1 MHCGLTSLE
10 KIPPNEEHTR
20 AWHRPII
27 WDANAHD
34 AYPSTEWQ
42 EIPLRKL
49 LRQQQQ
55 VADPV
60 QKQEGLKEVWIMGK
74 VNYGKGRCLQLAIAW
89 LNKVLG
95 EEADY
100 GLAHACLWDR
110 VSFTYGGLCSH
121 SPLLEEVHGDLSLS
135 AEELESIAQAVLIP
149 NREQRTA
156 NGRRRRANPD
166 ALPGSR
172 QRQRAVWERSMIQVR
187 ERYRINVAE
196 RNFYCATC
204 NVAA

>member
-1 MHCGLTSLE
+1 M
-10 KIPPNEEHTR
+10 
-20 AWHRPII
+20 
-27 WDANAHD
+27 
-34 AYPSTEWQ
+34 
-42 EIPLRKL
+42 
-49 LRQQQQ
+49 
-55 VADPV
+55 
-60 QKQEGLKEVWIMGK
+60 
-74 VNYGKGRCLQLAIAW
+74 
-89 LNKVLG
+89 LG

-121 SPLLEEVHGDLSLS
+121 SPLLEGVHGDLSLS
-135 AEELESIAQAVLIP
+135 AEELESIAQAVLIH

-166 ALPGSR
+166 APPGFR

-204 NVAA
+204 NVAARDIARFKEHERTAGHINRVAGDIPDSRSTRGLPVISTV